1 MQSILIYAPNPL
13 TPPLRDIRDLLR
25 LNGYLVACPDL
36 GGPEDEAIGSLTT
49 AFHSALPDVVLADL
63 TSSRDYLPMLRLGRL
78 MKNVWGDESQ
88 MPLRLTILNDHS
100 MVRLDM
106 LSSIDDFILIPFT
119 PEEILVRIRQLLFR
133 RRHVESANE
142 LQFADVKVNLVS
154 ETAFDSCGAALA
166 LRPRE
171 FNLLRFLVTHR
182 GKYFTRSRLLDL
194 VWGIEFDG
202 GERTVDI
209 HIRRL
214 RAKLPPSAALL
225 IETHRGLG
233 YRINLSKETR

>member
-1 MQSILIYAPNPL
+1 MQTILIYGPNPL
-13 TPPLRDIRDLLR
+13 SPPLRDVRDLLR
-25 LNGYLVACPDL
+25 ANGFSVACPDL
-36 GGPEDEAIGSLTT
+36 GGPEEEATGLLSA
-49 AFHSALPDVVLADL
+49 AFHGMLPSVVLADL
-63 TSSRDYLPMLRLGRL
+63 TSSRDFLPMLRLGRL
-78 MKNVWGDESQ
+78 MKNVSGDETLL
-88 MPLRLTILNDHS
+88 PLRLTILNDHN

-106 LSSIDDFILIPFT
+106 LSTIDDFILVPFT
-119 PEEILVRIRQLLFR
+119 PEEILVRVRQLLFR
-133 RRHVESANE
+133 RRHVESADE

-154 ETAFDSCGAALA
+154 ETAFDSCGSALA

-214 RAKLPPSAALL
+214 RAKLPPSAAML

-233 YRINLSKETR
+233 YRIKLLQ